1 MPIHALR
8 CLSKLGINVCNFFV
22 KCFAVSRVRGRHRAF
37 LGNWIPGF
45 NYIETAAETIS
56 GATFCFIN
64 CLDIELVSLT
74 SSQMKLKQ
82 SYGLL
87 QSVSLHQLPR
97 FPPNFRERNLANLLT
112 VFRHP

>member
-1 MPIHALR
+1 MPNHALR
-8 CLSKLGINVCNFFV
+8 CISTPGTNICNFFV

-74 SSQMKLKQ
+74 MSQMKLKQ

-87 QSVSLHQLPR
+87 QSVSLHQLLR
-97 FPPNFRERNLANLLT
+97 YPPNFRERNLAILLP
-112 VFRHP
+112 VHRHP